1 MREKV
6 DFNRK
11 SKGFLPDKQ
20 YFLFKNKYILNSE
33 DRMNNNANLINE
45 LFSKSEGNPQGED
58 GLLLFDN
65 SIINS
70 EYDEPT
76 EKHSYP
82 TSDIHIEKAT
92 FSVYELKRKIGPNGK
107 SILNSSFQRNEV
119 WKEKQQIE
127 LIESVL
133 MGLPLP
139 LFYFSKNAEGRL
151 IVVDGRQRLTAFFKF
166 MNDGF
171 ALKNLKNLPSRYEHK
186 FSELDPLTQSKIED
200 YQLQAYLILPPTPDQ
215 VQYDIFERVN
225 RAGTPLNKQEI
236 RNAINQGKSTELLNK
251 VVKSSPFKDI
261 TADAFAKDKRM
272 KAQYLV
278 LRLISFY
285 LWRMELFPNNWPLQ
299 TRILYEFKNSDDM
312 FSFYMRCINR
322 FSPND
327 EAKLTEKLNLGFANF
342 LNYCTPDDLRIKSN
356 GKKTPI
362 NMNIF
367 EVILYIMIRIPCNL
381 ASKIVHKKIE
391 LLMDN
396 TLFLKNLIKHR
407 DSEQDIVERFEIAE
421 QIIKEL
427 C

>member
-1 MREKV
+1 
-6 DFNRK
+6 
-11 SKGFLPDKQ
+11 
-20 YFLFKNKYILNSE
+20 
-33 DRMNNNANLINE
+33 MNNNANLIDE
-45 LFSKSEGNPQGED
+45 LINKSEGNPQGED
-58 GLLLFDN
+58 SLLLFDN

-70 EYDEPT
+70 EYDEST
-76 EKHSYP
+76 EKDTYP

-119 WKEKQQIE
+119 WKEKQQVE

-166 MNDGF
+166 MDDGF
-171 ALKNLKNLPSRYEHK
+171 ALKNLKHLPSRYEHK

-200 YQLQAYLILPPTPDQ
+200 YQLQAYLILPPTPEQ

-251 VVKSSPFKDI
+251 VVQSPPFIKV
-261 TADAFAKDKRM
+261 TANAFEKDKRM

-285 LWRMELFPNNWPLQ
+285 LWRMEYSLNNWPLQ
-299 TRILYEFKNSDDM
+299 VKTSYKFKNSDDM
-312 FSFYMRCINR
+312 FSFYMRCINQ
-322 FSPND
+322 FPSDD
-327 EAKLTEKLNLGFANF
+327 EDKLIKILNLGFANF
-342 LNYCTPDDLRIKSN
+342 SNYCDPDDLRIKSN
-356 GKKTPI
+356 GKKSPI

-367 EVILYIMIRIPCNL
+367 EVILYIMIRIPNNL
-381 ASKIVHKKIE
+381 RPEIVHQKIE
-391 LLMDN
+391 LLMRN
-396 TLFLKNLIKHR
+396 EYFLRNLVKHR

-421 QIIKEL
+421 RIIKEL

>member
-11 SKGFLPDKQ
+11 SKGLLPDKH
-20 YFLFKNKYILNSE
+20 YFLFENKYILTIE
-33 DRMNNNANLINE
+33 DRMNSKANLIDE
-45 LFSKSEGNPQGED
+45 LFNKSEGHPQGED
-58 GLLLFDN
+58 SLLLFDN

-70 EYDEPT
+70 EYDEST
-76 EKHSYP
+76 EMEPYP
-82 TSDIHIEKAT
+82 TADIHIEKAT
-92 FSVYELKRKIGPNGK
+92 FSVYELKRKIGLNGK

-139 LFYFSKNAEGRL
+139 LFYFSKNTDGRL

-171 ALKNLKNLPSRYEHK
+171 ALKNLKHLPSRYEHK
-186 FSELDPLTQSKIED
+186 FSELDSLTQSKIED

-251 VVKSSPFKDI
+251 VVQSSPFKET

-285 LWRMELFPNNWPLQ
+285 LWRMELYPSKWPLHVK
-299 TRILYEFKNSDDM
+299 ISYKFKNSDEM
-312 FSFYMRCINR
+312 FSFYMRCINQ

-327 EAKLTEKLNLGFANF
+327 EDRLFKLLNTGFSNF
-342 LNYCTPDDLRIKSN
+342 SFYCIPDDLRIKSN
-356 GKKTPI
+356 GKKSPI

-367 EVILYIMIRIPCNL
+367 EIILYIMIRIPKNL
-381 ASKIVHKKIE
+381 FPEIVHKKIE
-391 LLMDN
+391 SLMDN
-396 TLFLKNLIKHR
+396 TIFLKNLIKHR

>member
-1 MREKV
+1 
-6 DFNRK
+6 
-11 SKGFLPDKQ
+11 
-20 YFLFKNKYILNSE
+20 
-33 DRMNNNANLINE
+33 MNNNANLIDE
-45 LFSKSEGNPQGED
+45 LINKSEGNPQGED
-58 GLLLFDN
+58 SLLLFDN

-107 SILNSSFQRNEV
+107 SILDSTFQRNEV
-119 WKEKQQIE
+119 WKEKQQVE

-171 ALKNLKNLPSRYEHK
+171 ALKNLKHLPSRYECK
-186 FSELDPLTQSKIED
+186 FSELDSLTQSKIED
-200 YQLQAYLILPPTPDQ
+200 YQLQSYLMLPPTPDQ

-285 LWRMELFPNNWPLQ
+285 LWRMEYSLNNWPLQ
-299 TRILYEFKNSDDM
+299 VKIFYKFKNSDDM
-312 FSFYMRCINR
+312 FSFYMRCINQ
-322 FSPND
+322 FSSND
-327 EAKLTEKLNLGFANF
+327 IAKLINILNLGFANF
-342 LNYCTPDDLRIKSN
+342 SNYCIPDDLRIKSN
-356 GKKTPI
+356 GKKSPI
-362 NMNIF
+362 NMNMF
-367 EVILYIMIRIPCNL
+367 EIILYIMIRIPSNL
-381 ASKIVHKKIE
+381 FPKTVHKKIE
-391 LLMDN
+391 SLMEN
-396 TLFLKNLIKHR
+396 TDFLKNLIKHR
-407 DSEQDIVERFEIAE
+407 DSEQDVIERFEIAE